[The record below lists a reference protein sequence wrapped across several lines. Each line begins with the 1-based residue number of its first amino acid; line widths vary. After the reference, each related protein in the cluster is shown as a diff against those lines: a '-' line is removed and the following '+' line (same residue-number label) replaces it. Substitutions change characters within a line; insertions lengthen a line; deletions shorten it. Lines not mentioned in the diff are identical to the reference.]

1 MNRLVG
7 FVFALTLAP
16 SLTVAQDF
24 APPRA
29 AEPAARVSNM
39 ISKWKPHDPPLPVV
53 EMIPPEAVPAHSPE
67 GPLAL
72 ADLEALAMSNHPG
85 LLRSG
90 ALVQAA
96 RGRWLQVGLPPNPQ
110 VGYSAAEIGDSGRAG
125 QQGAFVSQQFITGGK
140 LELNREVAA
149 REVARLQREFAAQRR
164 RVIND
169 VQIAYFD
176 VLAAQRSREVAHALV
191 NIGREGVET
200 AEALFQAKEAS
211 RVDALQAK
219 IEAQA
224 ANIALQN
231 AENRYYA
238 SWRSLAAAIAVP
250 GMQPRPLS
258 GSLED
263 GLPDR
268 SFDDML
274 AQLISESPQISAAWA
289 EAERA
294 RWALS
299 RARVEPVPD
308 LNVQGSVQYDNAT
321 NYTIAGLQVGVP
333 LPLLNRNQGGIR
345 EAAANVT
352 ATRADALR
360 LELSLQQQLAAA
372 FEQYANARQQVQR
385 YQESILPNA
394 QESLDLVVSAYR
406 QGELPYLSLLTAQR
420 TYFSSNLDYIA
431 ALRALR
437 ISVVELDGLLLRG
450 SLNQQP

>member
-1 MNRLVG
+1 MFRLAG
-7 FVFALTLAP
+7 FLFVILAP
-16 SLTVAQDF
+16 GFAAAQDF

-29 AEPAARVSNM
+29 AEPTARVSSM
-39 ISKWKPHDPPLPVV
+39 ISKWKPHDVPPPVV
-53 EMIPPEAVPAHSPE
+53 EVIPAEAVPAHSAD
-67 GPLAL
+67 GAL
-72 ADLEALAMSNHPG
+72 TLSDLESMALGNHPG

-110 VGYSAAEIGDSGRAG
+110 VGYVAAEVGDEGRAG

-149 REVARLQREFAAQRR
+149 REVARLQREFAAQRQ

-169 VQIAYFD
+169 VQIGYYD
-176 VLAAQRSREVAHALV
+176 VLAAQRSRELAHALV
-191 NIGREGVET
+191 KIGNQGVET
-200 AEALFQAKEAS
+200 GEALLRAKEAS
-211 RVDALQAK
+211 QVDVLQAR
-219 IEAQA
+219 IEAQT

-238 SWRSLAAAIAVP
+238 AWRSLSAAIAVP

-274 AQLISESPQISAAWA
+274 GRLISESPQVAAAWT

-299 RARVEPVPD
+299 RARVQPVPN

-321 NYTIAGLQVGVP
+321 DDTIAGLQVGVP

-360 LELSLQQQLAAA
+360 LELSLQQQLATAY
-372 FEQYANARQQVQR
+372 EQYANARQQVQR

-394 QESLDLVVSAYR
+394 QQSLDLVVSAYR
-406 QGELPYLSLLTAQR
+406 QGELPYLSLLTSQR

-431 ALRALR
+431 ALRTLR
-437 ISVVELDGLLLRG
+437 ISLVELDGLLLRG
-450 SLNQQP
+450 SLDTQP